1 MRNNTQL
8 GRFHAGKD
16 HVFIYR
22 PLEEALGPHNG
33 FFKVVAGSHNMRPE
47 QIAEAEAE
55 EIQLQFGQ
63 ALILDGDVV
72 IEYPMAGGGIGLVKC
87 LSKK

>member
-1 MRNNTQL
+1 
-8 GRFHAGKD
+8 
-16 HVFIYR
+16 
-22 PLEEALGPHNG
+22 
-33 FFKVVAGSHNMRPE
+33 MRPE